1 MSVCL
6 LNVETLV
13 FSHGNAIKMDIFS
26 HDLQF
31 GEIINGRVLS
41 KNRRCDLG
49 EFLFA
54 EHCCLS
60 EVVSLFLVRPA
71 WLPRTILLHCKGF
84 NEDHVVKK

>member
-31 GEIINGRVLS
+31 GEIVNGRVLS
-41 KNRRCDLG
+41 KNRR
-49 EFLFA
+49 
-54 EHCCLS
+54 
-60 EVVSLFLVRPA
+60 
-71 WLPRTILLHCKGF
+71 
-84 NEDHVVKK
+84 